1 MGVLYP
7 KIEYLYG
14 KILIKMDDLGVALF
28 QETSMLY
35 CDVSNVKRYIM
46 KHAAY
51 ADSSL
56 SIPFQPWRS
65 IPKGSSILGDI
76 YSCKKKCL
84 ENHLILVNRNPWKS
98 SWKNALKSSLG
109 ITPNP

>member
-1 MGVLYP
+1 MGVPQNGRFLMENP
-7 KIEYLYG
+7 M
-14 KILIKMDDLGVALF
+14 KMDDLGIPLF

-35 CDVSNVKRYIM
+35 CDVSNVPRYIM

-76 YSCKKKCL
+76 YSCKK
-84 ENHLILVNRNPWKS
+84 
-98 SWKNALKSSLG
+98 NAYKIISFG
-109 ITPNP
+109 E